1 MASRFFDKGN
11 EKHVMD
17 FWTVR
22 CTQQKV
28 LAETIEK
35 KYHCIA
41 CGNYSL
47 HDIYCTRIKDIH
59 VWGTGTPCSFLSV
72 TLVLDTRIMK

>member
-35 KYHCIA
+35 NIIALRVEIIHCMT
-41 CGNYSL
+41 Y
-47 HDIYCTRIKDIH
+47 T
-59 VWGTGTPCSFLSV
+59 
-72 TLVLDTRIMK
+72 VLE